1 MNKNFWEDDH
11 KFLMHM
17 GQENDSSGFKTKRQA
32 KNVEYNLAKNQKRNN
47 KDMEAAQK
55 NAEKNARLS
64 RISLIFDKNVI
75 ASLKGQKLQDQL
87 DAFRL
92 ADAPLHV
99 LAKDVKA
106 VADKEKLST
115 MLFISMRVINGPQL
129 VLRMEKQ
136 RVFRLM
142 IMKNRMRRK
151 SPVYAQY

>member
-75 ASLKGQKLQDQL
+75 ASLKGQELQGQL

-92 ADAPLHV
+92 AGAPLPV
-99 LAKDVKA
+99 LVKDVRT
-106 VADKEKLST
+106 VADNKKAIHHAIYQHENDKWSPIGFEDGETESFQADDNEEENEEK
-115 MLFISMRVINGPQL
+115 
-129 VLRMEKQ
+129 
-136 RVFRLM
+136 
-142 IMKNRMRRK
+142 
-151 SPVYAQY
+151 